1 MKNQQPLMPDFDRI
15 LLAHGNGG
23 LQSRQL
29 LQQIIAP
36 LLSNPILDAF
46 DDSACLSLPD
56 GNLVF
61 TTDSYVVDPCFFPGG
76 DIGRLAA
83 CGTINDLVM
92 QGGAPRCL
100 SLGLILEEGLA
111 VEDLRR
117 ALQSLA
123 EVAKDNQVLV
133 VTGDTKVVPHG
144 QAQGMYLNTSGIGL
158 RLAGVNVASAN
169 ARPGDDLI
177 LTGTLGDHGVAIL
190 SRRQGLRFETEL
202 VSDVAPLWS
211 LFQPLF
217 ERHTPA
223 LHVLRDPTRGGLA
236 AAVCDIALASRVG
249 IRLEESRLPV
259 RPEVRGACS
268 LFGLD
273 PLDVANEGKA
283 VIVCDAKHTQDV
295 LTLLRAHPLGRE
307 AAVIGAVS
315 EGPAGLVRLRTRL
328 GGERLVDL
336 PSGELLP
343 RIC

>member
-1 MKNQQPLMPDFDRI
+1 MADTDRI

-23 LQSRQL
+23 LQSRLL
-29 LQQIIAP
+29 LQEVIAP
-36 LLSNPILDAF
+36 LLSNSILDAF
-46 DDSACLSLPD
+46 DDSAYLSLPS

-92 QGGAPRCL
+92 QGGAPHYL

-111 VEDLRR
+111 MADLRR
-117 ALQSLA
+117 ALESLA
-123 EVAKDNQVLV
+123 AVVKENGVQV
-133 VTGDTKVVPHG
+133 VTGDTKVVHRG
-144 QAQGMYLNTSGIGL
+144 QANGMYLNTSGIGL
-158 RLAGVNVASAN
+158 RLPGVDVASAN
-169 ARPGDDLI
+169 AKPGDDI
-177 LTGTLGDHGVAIL
+177 IITGTLGDHGVAVL
-190 SRRQGLRFETEL
+190 SRRQGIRFDTDL
-202 VSDVAPLWS
+202 VSDVASLWR
-211 LFQPLF
+211 LFQPVF
-217 ERHTPA
+217 ASHAVA
-223 LHVLRDPTRGGLA
+223 LHVLRDPTRGGVA
-236 AAVCDIALASRVG
+236 AAVCDIAHASKVG
-249 IRLEESRLPV
+249 MVLDERKLPI

-283 VIVCDAKHTQDV
+283 LAFCDPKSTQNI
-295 LTLLRAHPLGRE
+295 LRLLRSQPLGQQ
-307 AAVIGAVS
+307 AAVIGTVVA
-315 EGPAGLVRLRTRL
+315 EPAGLVRLHTSL